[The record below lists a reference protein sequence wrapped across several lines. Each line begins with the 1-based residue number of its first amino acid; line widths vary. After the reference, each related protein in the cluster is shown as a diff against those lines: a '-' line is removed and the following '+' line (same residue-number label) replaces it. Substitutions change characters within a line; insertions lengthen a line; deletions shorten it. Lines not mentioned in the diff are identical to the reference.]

1 MNEVKTRIDIESP
14 KLLSEILKYIRE
26 NEQVTGYFSDLG
38 ILEQPKPGQKILYSK
53 LEPFDIIWKFTRY
66 FNQVAVGTCQFVEI
80 ALVDEKTRKNNA
92 DTKVSYNCG
101 LHQVWYNAAISTR
114 LSEFSRGF

>member
-1 MNEVKTRIDIESP
+1 MDEAKTRIDVESP

-26 NEQVTGYFSDLG
+26 NEQVGGYFTDLG
-38 ILEQPKPGQKILYSK
+38 ILGQVKPSQKILYSK

-66 FNQVAVGTCQFVEI
+66 FNQVAVGTCQFGDI
-80 ALVDEKTRKNNA
+80 ALVDAKTRKNNA
-92 DTKVSYNCG
+92 DTKITYNCG
-101 LHQVWYNAAISTR
+101 LHQVLHNATISTR